1 MHIFT
6 YCVLGAAERPNTT
19 YINELS
25 SLSLFGILDKVYT
38 FVHLLH
44 QKLFTLSLSLSQ
56 YMVIYSALS
65 LSLAHVSYLPACAS
79 RVYICV
85 KIDLQGREEDV
96 SVSMDAMRG
105 CPGEACARS
114 SRDNITNLNTPK
126 CSFSGGVCAPF
137 SLVGSLW
144 VGLRSPS

>member
-1 MHIFT
+1 MRRRGH
-6 YCVLGAAERPNTT
+6 YCVFCVIVAC
-19 YINELS
+19 S
-25 SLSLFGILDKVYT
+25 SWLQVYFCFHIPGI
-38 FVHLLH
+38 
-44 QKLFTLSLSLSQ
+44 
-56 YMVIYSALS
+56 VIYICLPMLYAKRFLINISFLFS
-65 LSLAHVSYLPACAS
+65 FETFWSNCVRSYIY
-79 RVYICV
+79 VCV

-144 VGLRSPS
+144 VGRRSPS

>member
-1 MHIFT
+1 MSFHLSACLVFLIKSTLSFT
-6 YCVLGAAERPNTT
+6 Y
-19 YINELS
+19 YIRHYLR
-25 SLSLFGILDKVYT
+25 
-38 FVHLLH
+38 
-44 QKLFTLSLSLSQ
+44 SLSLSQ